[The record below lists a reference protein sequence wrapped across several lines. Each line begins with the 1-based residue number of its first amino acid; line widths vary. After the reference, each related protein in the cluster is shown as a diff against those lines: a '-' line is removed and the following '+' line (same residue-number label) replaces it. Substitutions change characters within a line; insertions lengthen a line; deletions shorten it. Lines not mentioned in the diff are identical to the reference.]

1 MSLEGK
7 VVFITGAARGM
18 GREYVRAFLN
28 EGAKVAAADLTWVP
42 SGVSNDDYDFAGELS
57 GNDDALVLET
67 DLTIDSHVKRAY
79 DATIGRYGT
88 VDVVI
93 NNAGLR
99 QRNLY
104 PPSGAMTV
112 LGTEIGDWQRMIDTH
127 LYGALRVIKLFSQP
141 MIEKRAGSI
150 INVGTGSALGQNPA
164 TREQPYKA
172 AKAALI
178 SMSMYL
184 AHELK
189 PHNVAVNVLTPGGT
203 RSTGSDEQHEGRAA
217 LRAQLSDGS
226 MSWTGVRLNP
236 DHVVPLAL
244 HLAQQDASGV
254 TGQDLS
260 ALRWNE
266 ENGRGGIET
275 WGYAPDLERA
285 RQAGTLR
292 PAGNV

>member
-18 GREYVRAFLN
+18 GREYVRAFLK
-28 EGAKVAAADLTWVP
+28 EGARVAAADLTWTP
-42 SGVSNDDYDFAGELS
+42 SGVSNDDFDFADELS

-79 DATIGRYGT
+79 EATLQRFGT

-104 PPSGAMTV
+104 PPSGAITV
-112 LGTEIGDWQRMIDTH
+112 LETEIGDWQRMIDSH
-127 LYGALRVIKLFSQP
+127 LYGALRAIKLFVQP
-141 MIEKRAGSI
+141 MIEKRSGSI
-150 INVGTGSALGQNPA
+150 IVVGSSSVLGQNPA

-184 AHELK
+184 AHEVK
-189 PHNVAVNVLTPGGT
+189 PYNVAVNVLVPGTT
-203 RSTGSDEQHEGRAA
+203 RSTGSDEQQAGRAELNA
-217 LRAQLSDGS
+217 RLSSGA
-226 MSWTGVRLNP
+226 MSWAGIRVNP

-244 HLAQQDASGV
+244 HLAQQDASSL
-254 TGQDLS
+254 TGQQLS
-260 ALRWNE
+260 AMQWNE
-266 ENGRGGIET
+266 EHGLGGIET
-275 WGYAPDLERA
+275 WGYAPDVERA
-285 RQAGTLR
+285 RAAGRL
-292 PAGNV
+292 

>member
-7 VVFITGAARGM
+7 VVFVTGAARGM
-18 GREYVRAFLN
+18 GREYARAFLR
-28 EGAKVAAADLTWVP
+28 EGASVVAADISWAPT
-42 SGVSNDDYDFAGELS
+42 GVSNDDEDFAAELA
-57 GNDDALVLET
+57 GNANALALSI
-67 DLTIDSHVKRAY
+67 DLTIDSHVKRAFEE
-79 DATIGRYGT
+79 TLQRFST
-88 VDVVI
+88 VDVVV

-99 QRNLY
+99 QRDLY
-104 PPSGAMTV
+104 PPSGARTV
-112 LGTEIGDWQRMIDTH
+112 LETEIGDWQRMIDSH
-127 LYGALRVIKLFSQP
+127 LYGSLRVIKLFSQP
-141 MIEKRAGSI
+141 MIEKRHGSI
-150 INVGTGSALGQNPA
+150 INVGSGSALGQNPA

-178 SMSMYL
+178 SLSMYL

-203 RSTGSDEQHEGRAA
+203 RSTGSDEQQAGRAELNAA
-217 LRAQLSDGS
+217 LGQGA

-244 HLAQQDASGV
+244 HLAQQDAAGV
-254 TGQDLS
+254 TGQELS

-266 ENGRGGIET
+266 ENGLGGIET

-285 RQAGTLR
+285 RATGGVR
-292 PAGNV
+292 PAGGA

>member
-18 GREYVRAFLN
+18 GREYVRGFLK
-28 EGAKVAAADLTWVP
+28 EGAKVAAADISWAP
-42 SGVSNDDYDFAGELS
+42 SGVSNDDIDFADELS
-57 GNDDALVLET
+57 GNDDALVIDT

-79 DATIGRYGT
+79 QATIARFGT

-104 PPSGAMTV
+104 PPSGAITV
-112 LGTEIGDWQRMIDTH
+112 LETEIGDWQRMMDTH
-127 LYGALRVIKLFSQP
+127 LYGAIRVIKLFSQP
-141 MIEKRAGSI
+141 LLEKQRGSI
-150 INVGTGSALGQNPA
+150 INVGSGGSMGQNPA

-189 PHNVAVNVLTPGGT
+189 PHNVAVNVLLPGGT
-203 RSTGSDEQHEGRAA
+203 RSTGSDEQHAGRAA
-217 LRAQLSDGS
+217 LNARLGEGE

-244 HLAQQDASGV
+244 HLAQQDAATL
-254 TGQDLS
+254 TGQELS

-266 ENGRGGIET
+266 ANGQGGIEV
-275 WGYAPDLERA
+275 WGYAPDVERA
-285 RQAGTLR
+285 RAAGTLR
-292 PAGNV
+292 PAGGA

>member
-1 MSLEGK
+1 VSLEGL

-18 GREYVRAFLN
+18 GREYARGFLAA
-28 EGAKVAAADLTWVP
+28 GARVAAADLSWVP
-42 SGVSNDDYDFAGELS
+42 TGVSNDDIDFVAELADK
-57 GNDDALVLET
+57 DDALVLDMDVT
-67 DLTIDSHVKRAY
+67 LDAQVKRAY
-79 DATIGRYGT
+79 AATLARFGT

-112 LGTEIGDWQRMIDTH
+112 LETEIADWQRMMNTH
-127 LYGALRVIKLFSQP
+127 VYGALRVIKLFCQP
-141 MIEKRAGSI
+141 MRAKRRGSI
-150 INVGTGSALGQNPA
+150 INVGSGGSLGENPA

-189 PHNVAVNVLTPGGT
+189 PDNIAVNVLLPGGT
-203 RSTGSDEQHEGRAA
+203 RSTGSDEQQAGRAE
-217 LRAQLSDGS
+217 LTRRLGEGQ
-226 MSWTGVRLNP
+226 MSWTGLRLNP

-244 HLAQQDASGV
+244 HLAQQDASSM
-254 TGQDLS
+254 TGQQVN
-260 ALRWNE
+260 AVRWNE
-266 ENGRGGIET
+266 EHGLGGVE
-275 WGYAPDLERA
+275 A
-285 RQAGTLR
+285 
-292 PAGNV
+292 

>member
-1 MSLEGK
+1 MSLQGK
-7 VVFITGAARGM
+7 IVLITGAARGM
-18 GREYVRAFLN
+18 GREYVRGFLR
-28 EGAKVAAADLTWVP
+28 EGAKVAAADLTWSP
-42 SGVSNDDYDFAGELS
+42 SGVSNDDSDFAAELS
-57 GNDDALVLET
+57 GNDDVLVLET

-79 DATIGRYGT
+79 EETMRRFGT

-104 PPSGAMTV
+104 PPSGAITV
-112 LGTEIGDWQRMIDTH
+112 LETEIGDWQRMIDTH

-141 MIEKRAGSI
+141 MLEQRSGSI
-150 INVGTGSALGQNPA
+150 INVGSSGVLGQNPA

-189 PHNVAVNVLTPGGT
+189 PHNVAVNVLTPGGAT
-203 RSTGSDEQHEGRAA
+203 RSTGSDEQQAGRDA
-217 LRAQLSDGS
+217 LNAKLTGGA
-226 MSWTGVRLNP
+226 MSWAGIRVNA

-244 HLAQQDASGV
+244 HLAQQDAASL
-254 TGQDLS
+254 TGQEIN
-260 ALRWNE
+260 AMRWNE
-266 ENGRGGIET
+266 EHRLGGIET

-285 RQAGTLR
+285 RAAGRL
-292 PAGNV
+292 

>member
-7 VVFITGAARGM
+7 VVLITGAARGM
-18 GREYVRAFLN
+18 GREYVRGFLR
-28 EGAKVAAADLTWVP
+28 EGAKVAAADLTWAP
-42 SGVSNDDYDFAGELS
+42 SGVSSDDTDFAAELS
-57 GNDDALVLET
+57 GNDDALVLDT

-79 DATIGRYGT
+79 EETLRRFGT

-104 PPSGAMTV
+104 PPSGAITV
-112 LGTEIGDWQRMIDTH
+112 LETEIGDWQRMIDTH

-141 MIEKRAGSI
+141 MLEKRSGSI
-150 INVGTGSALGQNPA
+150 INVGSNGVLGQNPA

-178 SMSMYL
+178 SMSIYL

-189 PHNVAVNVLTPGGT
+189 PHNVAVNVLVPGTT
-203 RSTGSDEQHEGRAA
+203 RSTGSDEQQAGRAA
-217 LRAQLSDGS
+217 LNAKLSGGA
-226 MSWTGVRLNP
+226 MSWAGIRVNP

-244 HLAQQDASGV
+244 HLAQQDASTG
-254 TGQDLS
+254 TGQELS
-260 ALRWNE
+260 AMRWNE
-266 ENGRGGIET
+266 EQGLGGIET

-285 RQAGTLR
+285 RDAGRL
-292 PAGNV
+292 